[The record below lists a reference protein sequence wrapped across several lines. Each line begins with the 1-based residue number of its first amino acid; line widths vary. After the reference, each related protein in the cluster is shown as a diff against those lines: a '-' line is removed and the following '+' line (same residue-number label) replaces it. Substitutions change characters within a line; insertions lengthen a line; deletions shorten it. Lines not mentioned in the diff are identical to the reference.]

1 MVVSLPKVDS
11 TNRYC
16 EALDLVQVEDFTC
29 YWALEQTA
37 GIGQRGNHWA
47 SAPGENLT
55 FSLVLK
61 PDWLPAAEQFRLTE
75 ALSLG
80 VVDCLNGPKDF
91 KGFKAIVKW
100 PNDVYVDGRKIC
112 GMLVSNRLAG
122 ERIAA
127 AVCGIGI
134 NVNQREFPEWVPH
147 PTSLALLTGET
158 YAPGSLL
165 ERLLECIR
173 RRYDELRS
181 GKDLEAEYL
190 ENLMNLG
197 QPARYSHAGRELTAT
212 ITGIDSHGRLLLT
225 VDNGEKIV
233 CAMKEIEFILPN
245 QNG

>member
-16 EALDLVQVEDFTC
+16 EALDLGQVEDFTC
-29 YWALEQTA
+29 YWALEQIA

-47 SAPGENLT
+47 SAAGENLT

-61 PDWLPAAEQFRLTE
+61 PEWLKAAEQFRLTE

-80 VVDCLNGPKDF
+80 VVDFLKGL
-91 KGFKAIVKW
+91 KGFKGSGGIKAFIKW
-100 PNDVYVDGRKIC
+100 PNDIYVGGGKIC

-127 AVCGIGI
+127 AICGIGL

-158 YAPGSLL
+158 YALEPLL
-165 ERLLECIR
+165 KRVLECIR

-181 GKDLEAEYL
+181 GKDLEEEYL

-197 QPARYSHAGRELTAT
+197 QPARYRHEGRELTAT
-212 ITGIDSHGRLLLT
+212 ITGIDPHGRLLLT
-225 VDNGEKIV
+225 TEEGENLS
-233 CAMKEIEFILPN
+233 CGMKEIEFLI
-245 QNG
+245 